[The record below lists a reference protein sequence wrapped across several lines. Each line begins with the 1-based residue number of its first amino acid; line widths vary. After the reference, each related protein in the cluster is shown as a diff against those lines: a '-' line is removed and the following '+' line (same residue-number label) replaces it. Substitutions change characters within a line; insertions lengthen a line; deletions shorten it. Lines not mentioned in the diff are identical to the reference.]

1 MYLKYMFRFVLGFM
15 VGIYSA
21 QNYDLPDI
29 EEVSKRLLS
38 EVERYKKP
46 PSK

>member
-1 MYLKYMFRFVLGFM
+1 MFRFVLGFM
-15 VGIYSA
+15 VGVYSA

-29 EEVSKRLLS
+29 AQVSKQFLS
-38 EVERYKKP
+38 DVERYKKP

>member
-1 MYLKYMFRFVLGFM
+1 MGFL
-15 VGIYSA
+15 VGVYSA

-38 EVERYKKP
+38 EVEQYKKP
-46 PSK
+46 RSK